1 LHLARVLGFETP
13 AGVINDEA
21 GLPPSC
27 WRRVSRGSPG
37 WASATLICS
46 ALATVAEYRVSL
58 NVAMFVALIRASY
71 PLGIP
76 TTDYRALLALV
87 RRRLSDDEIAA
98 LATDLMA
105 RGELKLDIDDFGAA
119 ITRISDK
126 PPTAADLERVQRR
139 LGGDWLAG

>member
-1 LHLARVLGFETP
+1 
-13 AGVINDEA
+13 
-21 GLPPSC
+21 
-27 WRRVSRGSPG
+27 VSRGSSG
-37 WASATLICS
+37 WALATLICS

-87 RRRLSDDEIAA
+87 RRRLSDDEIAE